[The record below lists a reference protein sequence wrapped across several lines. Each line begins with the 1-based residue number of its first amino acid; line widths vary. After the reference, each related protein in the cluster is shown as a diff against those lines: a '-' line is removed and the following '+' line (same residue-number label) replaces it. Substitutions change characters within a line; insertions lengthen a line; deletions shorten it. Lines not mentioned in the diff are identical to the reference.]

1 VTAVELLPF
10 TVQDIQMLQLLK
22 PHLSLRGRDLVDGL
36 LALAFLTNEEVRKNL
51 SPLPAL
57 QLLNFFQTRSE
68 LKAEAR
74 ARALAA
80 SSAEE
85 GRLMSKMPIDAK
97 DVSLMLA
104 IKPFLTPKSQTLVD
118 ALVNFLA
125 VLSSP
130 PERKVDPEALAN
142 LINLIAQESDTPKEE
157 KKPEIKPPAL
167 DPFPVYSQESLTT
180 VETKAPDS

>member
-1 VTAVELLPF
+1 MELLPF
-10 TVQDIQMLQLLK
+10 TIQDIQMFQLLK

-36 LALAFLTNEEVRKNL
+36 LAFAFLANKELRQEL

-57 QLLNFFQTRSE
+57 QFLNFFQTRSE
-68 LKAEAR
+68 LKAQAR
-74 ARALAA
+74 ARLLAA
-80 SSAEE
+80 GSVEE
-85 GRLMSKMPIDAK
+85 GRLVSKMPFDAK

-125 VLSSP
+125 VLNGP

-142 LINLIAQESDTPKEE
+142 LINLIAQAHDAPKEE
-157 KKPEIKPPAL
+157 TKQEVTPPAL
-167 DPFPVYSQESLTT
+167 HTFPMYAPTPPPKSEAPSL
-180 VETKAPDS
+180 